1 MAKHNSHTQG
11 TFSFFDET
19 EKKEPVPQ
27 PRKNTLKP
35 PTQIEVEDASAQTQR
50 PEEMLAEEPVVQNM
64 EEEAEVKE
72 VIEYVGEE
80 KKMEESQVVF
90 VEDTDETKKDESGKK
105 STRGRK
111 SAKEHS
117 LAAELIQMPDDDVL
131 FQKNYYSMGE
141 VTAMFN
147 ENYSLIRYW
156 ESEFDIL
163 KPKKNKKGDRFF
175 RPEDIKN
182 LQLIYDLL
190 RRQKFTIEGA
200 REYLKNNKRAE
211 EKFAA
216 IQSLQRIKDFFLE
229 LKAGL

>member
-1 MAKHNSHTQG
+1 MAKHNPHTQG
-11 TFSFFDET
+11 AFSFFDET
-19 EKKEPVPQ
+19 EKREPVPQ

-35 PTQIEVEDASAQTQR
+35 PAQIEVEDTSAQTQR
-50 PEEMLAEEPVVQNM
+50 PVGEIIAEMPVVQNI
-64 EEEAEVKE
+64 EAETEVKE
-72 VIEYVGEE
+72 VIEPE
-80 KKMEESQVVF
+80 KEVKIEVPMVDFATEADEIVKNES
-90 VEDTDETKKDESGKK
+90 EKK

-131 FQKNYYSMGE
+131 FQKHYYSMGE

-216 IQSLQRIKDFFLE
+216 IQSLQKIKDFFLE

>member
-1 MAKHNSHTQG
+1 MAKHNPITQG

-19 EKKEPVPQ
+19 EKMETVPQ

-50 PEEMLAEEPVVQNM
+50 PEEILAEEPVVQNM
-64 EEEAEVKE
+64 EAETEVRE
-72 VIEYVGEE
+72 VIEPE
-80 KKMEESQVVF
+80 KEVKIEAPMVDFATEA
-90 VEDTDETKKDESGKK
+90 DELVQDESEKK

-200 REYLKNNKRAE
+200 KEYLKNNKRAE